1 MWRDTRPMEQARLR
15 GGYRGRGRTS
25 ASAVLL
31 AVGVVVAFFV
41 VGALVI
47 IAATGGAAG

>member
-15 GGYRGRGRTS
+15 GAYDGRGRAAAATVLI
-25 ASAVLL
+25 AVAL
-31 AVGVVVAFFV
+31 GVV